1 MEMLSRE
8 TYCVVVEDECVL
20 ILMKIVKTT
29 LRDAILDLNGAL
41 DVLLIRQLHLPI
53 TIKLLCVGV
62 LLRWRKSLHSHAL
75 VVLAHFKLRLFI
87 ALGSA
92 GLLLE
97 R

>member
-53 TIKLLCVGV
+53 KLLCVGV